1 MLHIDIIMQLQRF
14 ILFII
19 LMIAYSWDLKVY
31 QTILGNLASLTT
43 AIPEVVYD
51 SVANHYVQES
61 CVLYRIRPLIS
72 VFHLQHYYKPV
83 CQRVE
88 ENFICML

>member
-1 MLHIDIIMQLQRF
+1 MQVQRF
-14 ILFII
+14 IMFLI
-19 LMIAYSWDLKVY
+19 LMIAYRWDLKVY

-61 CVLYRIRPLIS
+61 CALYRIRPL
-72 VFHLQHYYKPV
+72 VFSTYNIITKQFVRELKSTS
-83 CQRVE
+83 
-88 ENFICML
+88 